1 MRKFSLIIILGLL
14 AFNQL
19 FAQSRQPNF
28 SIQVGYQALY
38 LNPSPFNFLADSL
51 YNIQIDDLTEKM
63 GNIKWTTGP
72 QVGIAYHRGRSSVRL
87 SGRTFAARAFSVRAD
102 DMGAIVRRDVRLTGL
117 ATTLQL
123 TSELVPIT
131 DLLSFYVGGGFSLFN
146 FQIQSSEVP
155 NSSFSTSDPLEQIDS
170 RNKLSFLL
178 MTPFRLNLP
187 PRLAISLEPYYQVFF
202 SPLEFE
208 PLAQE
213 VLPEPPASNGQIT
226 GELDHFGIN
235 FSLILYLRRL

>member
-1 MRKFSLIIILGLL
+1 MRKLYTLLCLLIAATTL
-14 AFNQL
+14 Q
-19 FAQSRQPNF
+19 AQSSQPNF

-38 LNPSPFNFLADSL
+38 LNPTPFNFLADSL
-51 YNIQIDDLTEKM
+51 YNVQVADLSERM

-72 QVGIAYHRGRSSVRL
+72 SVGIAYHRGRSALRL
-87 SGRTFAARAFSVRAD
+87 SGRYFAARAFAVRTD
-102 DMGAIVRRDVRLTGL
+102 DMGAVVRRDVRLTGL

-146 FQIQSSEVP
+146 LQIQSEEVP
-155 NSSFSTSDPLEQIDS
+155 NNSFSAADPLKVIEN

-178 MTPFRLNLP
+178 QTPFRLRLP
-187 PRLAISLEPYYQVFF
+187 PRFMLSLEPYYQVFF
-202 SPLEFE
+202 GPLEFE

-213 VLPEPPASNGQIT
+213 IVPEPPASNGKIT
-226 GELDHFGIN
+226 GELDHFGVN
-235 FSLILYLRRL
+235 FSFIVFLRRE